1 MWCSQLGKT
10 IQPSDVL
17 FNLTKFSNTLSVGIG
32 LNHAALRDYISTNT
46 HKTIMG
52 EVNFSNNYNNPHLA
66 QFLNGKIMNLK
77 LFGLKIKKLPIQL
90 INLTGNKKRPSGL
103 FLLY

>member
-1 MWCSQLGKT
+1 MWCSQLGQT

-52 EVNFSNNYNNPHLA
+52 EVKFSNNYNISTPGTVSQWQNNELEVIWP
-66 QFLNGKIMNLK
+66 KD
-77 LFGLKIKKLPIQL
+77 KKTADS
-90 INLTGNKKRPSGL
+90 INKSNWK
-103 FLLY
+103 

>member
-1 MWCSQLGKT
+1 MWCNQLGQT

-52 EVNFSNNYNNPHLA
+52 EVKFSNNYNISTPGTVSQWQNNELQVIWP
-66 QFLNGKIMNLK
+66 KD
-77 LFGLKIKKLPIQL
+77 KKTADS
-90 INLTGNKKRPSGL
+90 INKSNWK
-103 FLLY
+103 